1 MQLVLQPIGRTGD
14 LCFERGSLYRGRM
27 TTQPA
32 PTRRR
37 TKDVVS
43 QEVRAW
49 AGRLGLRQRH
59 LAEILGISQAQVS
72 ARLRGQVS
80 WNLDELDL
88 LATAFGVQPGEFM
101 ATPPRGIPAG
111 ASGVL
116 PRLDSNQQPAGY
128 GRRVTAPRP
137 VTRAA

>member
-1 MQLVLQPIGRTGD
+1 M
-14 LCFERGSLYRGRM
+14 RM

-88 LATAFGVQPGEFM
+88 LATAFGVTPGEFM

-111 ASGVL
+111 ASGDLL
-116 PRLDSNQQPAGY
+116 PRLDSNQQPSD
-128 GRRVTAPRP
+128 
-137 VTRAA
+137 